1 MGTFHA
7 RGRSQGRSCV
17 FAGDLPCWRL
27 ISWKGGTLFRGT
39 FDARDNTHER
49 ARGERANLAGWR
61 RNPKKEQ
68 GRDEKHFCI
77 SKIFIIFVIRTNPC
91 KDENTNSGDYRATG

>member
-1 MGTFHA
+1 MLEADFME
-7 RGRSQGRSCV
+7 GRRI
-17 FAGDLPCWRL
+17 FM
-27 ISWKGGTLFRGT
+27 GT

-49 ARGERANLAGWR
+49 ARGERVKRAGWR

-77 SKIFIIFVIRTNPC
+77 SKIFIIFVIRINPC
-91 KDENTNSGDYRATG
+91 KDDYTNSGDLRATG

>member
-1 MGTFHA
+1 MLGAVFMEGRSLFKGAFYA
-7 RGRSQGRSCV
+7 RG
-17 FAGDLPCWRL
+17 
-27 ISWKGGTLFRGT
+27 
-39 FDARDNTHER
+39 DALER

-77 SKIFIIFVIRTNPC
+77 SKIFIIFVIRINPC
-91 KDENTNSGDYRATG
+91 KDDYTNSGDLRATG